1 MPDDKSRPEPT
12 GNSGAPGTRQGALAA
27 SPGTGTTYKTSCEPW
42 GFTETTRTGPAWRR
56 GPHTGGQQQRHGGD
70 SGYRREQ
77 EAGQL
82 PAVSDRRGPGADS
95 VQGAEDQRGKR
106 VGGGG
111 RWGLGRRRG
120 PPAGAQAKVLGTL
133 EAGRTGSARQCP
145 PHKVPSRHLGGL
157 MVNPWLLQEVQI
169 RPRRIKTDGRHWQ
182 LRGLRPALYFP
193 VSSLV
198 ERGSLLLHEAVG
210 DPERTAERAST
221 GKAGAR
227 AWHTV
232 LSK

>member
-1 MPDDKSRPEPT
+1 
-12 GNSGAPGTRQGALAA
+12 
-27 SPGTGTTYKTSCEPW
+27 
-42 GFTETTRTGPAWRR
+42 
-56 GPHTGGQQQRHGGD
+56 
-70 SGYRREQ
+70 
-77 EAGQL
+77 
-82 PAVSDRRGPGADS
+82 
-95 VQGAEDQRGKR
+95 
-106 VGGGG
+106 
-111 RWGLGRRRG
+111 
-120 PPAGAQAKVLGTL
+120 
-133 EAGRTGSARQCP
+133 
-145 PHKVPSRHLGGL
+145 

-210 DPERTAERAST
+210 DPEGTGEHAST